1 MLFLP
6 VHLINKNFVL
16 LSKKL
21 RKSTS
26 VFSTASFYPW
36 PLYFGIQPHLCYA
49 IWDWLIVQCYLVSFR
64 FSVFTFPHCSICFYF
79 CHCAIYWLDLCFSG
93 VFFYPCSSP
102 CFSSFLFVFVIMWDS
117 LYVGSMHL
125 LFFFYHPL
133 ICSLCY
139 SIYDNLCLFIS
150 FLIPICHVFPSFL
163 RIWTFLLHLR

>member
-1 MLFLP
+1 MFFLP

-26 VFSTASFYPW
+26 VFSTASFYLW
-36 PLYFGIQPHLCYA
+36 PLYFGIQPHLCHA
-49 IWDWLIVQCYLVSFR
+49 IWDWLIVQRYLVSFR

-125 LFFFYHPL
+125 LFFFFTILLSALCVTLYMI
-133 ICSLCY
+133 ICVYLFHFLSPSAMFFLV
-139 SIYDNLCLFIS
+139 SFIS
-150 FLIPICHVFPSFL
+150 EHFYCI
-163 RIWTFLLHLR
+163 